1 MNGAGDGFFRKIRP
15 ESASDPLFILL
26 IANAVTILF
35 AMVEGWNL
43 ATTLLI
49 YWIQSVIIGF
59 FTVLQILMFPV
70 DGAWGV
76 SPETR
81 MRVGPRSFPLAG
93 PIGIARKLGVAG
105 FFTLHYGIFH
115 LVYLGF
121 ILMFAFVPGMLG
133 TGTATGIPNMTDI
146 LIVSA
151 FFFANHLYSFLFYR
165 RQEEAAGTTLMDV
178 FTRPYARIIPM
189 HLTIIGGGFLLFLA
203 GGSGVDANRLVV
215 LFFLVLKTLA
225 DLWSHVRKHRMSA
238 QDVTSPERI

>member
-1 MNGAGDGFFRKIRP
+1 MNPPSRGFLQQLRP
-15 ESASDPLFILL
+15 ASLSDPLCVLL
-26 IANAVTILF
+26 VANAVTILF

-43 ATTLLI
+43 TTTLLI

-59 FTVLQILMFPV
+59 FTVLQILTFPAEGSW
-70 DGAWGV
+70 GA
-76 SPETR
+76 SPGTTMRMGTR
-81 MRVGPRSFPLAG
+81 SILLAG
-93 PIGIARKLGVAG
+93 PIGMATRLGVAG

-121 ILMFAFVPGMLG
+121 ILMSAFVSDMFG

-146 LIVSA
+146 LIASA
-151 FFFANHLYSFLFYR
+151 FFFVNHLYSFLFYR
-165 RQEEAAGTTLMDV
+165 RHEEAAGMTLMDV

-203 GGSGVDANRLVV
+203 GGPGVDANRLVV

-225 DLWSHVRKHRMSA
+225 DLWAHVRKHRQPA
-238 QDVTSPERI
+238 QDVTGLEGN